1 MFKKRGF
8 IVGFLILI
16 IFLGLFFIKSLN
28 IFSPFGKADDYSSK
42 NILVIDLEKDKAVFE
57 KNSRE
62 KAYPASLTKIM
73 TALVA
78 IENTEDF
85 SEKFKVDVDSYKEM
99 VAKNSSM
106 AGFYGREIVTIDDL
120 LYGTVLSSGGEAAK
134 TLAIKVAGNEASFV
148 NKMNEKAKE
157 LEMNNTK
164 FVNAEGMQSE
174 NQYTSAED
182 LGKLLKYA
190 LQNEKFKEVFT
201 TKEYT
206 TSKTL
211 DHPKGIKLVS
221 TVLDYISE
229 EDEKEFKI
237 LGGKSGTTGEA
248 GLCWATLISKNDR
261 EYICIVMGSP
271 LDDLK
276 NPTMLQKEDTIKLAE
291 RIK

>member
-1 MFKKRGF
+1 MFKKRGI

-28 IFSPFGKADDYSSK
+28 IFSPFGKAHEYSSK
-42 NILVIDLEKDKAVFE
+42 NISVIDLEKDKVIFE
-57 KNSRE
+57 KKSTE

-78 IENTEDF
+78 IENIEDF
-85 SEKFKVDVDSYKEM
+85 SEKVKVDVDSYKEM

-106 AGFYGREIVTIDDL
+106 AGFFGREIVTIDDL

-134 TLAIKVAGNEASFV
+134 TLAIKVAGNESSFV

-157 LEMNNTK
+157 LEMKNTN
-164 FVNAEGMQSE
+164 FVNAEGMQNE

-182 LGKLLKYA
+182 MGKLLKYA
-190 LQNEKFKEVFT
+190 LQNEKFRKVFT

-211 DHPKGIKLVS
+211 DHPKGIKLIS
-221 TVLDYISE
+221 TVLDYITE
-229 EDEKEFKI
+229 EDEKEFKV

-248 GLCWATLISKNDR
+248 GLCWATLISKNNR